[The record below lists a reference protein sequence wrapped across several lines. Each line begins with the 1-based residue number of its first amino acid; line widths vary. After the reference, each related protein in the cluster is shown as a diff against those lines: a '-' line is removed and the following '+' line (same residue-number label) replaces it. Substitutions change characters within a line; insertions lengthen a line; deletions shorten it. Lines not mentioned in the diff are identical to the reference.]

1 METKQN
7 DTGKMSRTQKVIVV
21 VTAVTLAVILILMFT
36 TRFMGS
42 GNTYP
47 IGDSQENSSTQTT
60 APSESPEET
69 EPDALSETDQPE
81 SGLAFGSVPNTPTV
95 PELPGGLSPELPSGT
110 GNTTPTVPDHTEEE
124 PSSEPQQPET
134 PSEEPPEPEGG
145 NTETP
150 PEEPEESEPPEEQ
163 PGNVFDGASVSLT
176 DINESTVSFQIGS
189 ETVTIPVQT
198 TIFNGRVTKSGVLSD
213 SLQGYS
219 IGASVMLY
227 YPEGSSLNGIT
238 LSGAYVKADSS
249 RLTVSGDYNGDGSKI
264 VFRLNGVKLP

>member
-81 SGLAFGSVPNTPTV
+81 SGLSFGSVPNTPAV
-95 PELPGGLSPELPSGT
+95 PELPGDLSPELPSGT
-110 GNTTPTVPDHTEEE
+110 G
-124 PSSEPQQPET
+124 
-134 PSEEPPEPEGG
+134 
-145 NTETP
+145 
-150 PEEPEESEPPEEQ
+150 
-163 PGNVFDGASVSLT
+163 
-176 DINESTVSFQIGS
+176 TVSY
-189 ETVTIPVQT
+189 THLTLP
-198 TIFNGRVTKSGVLSD
+198 TK
-213 SLQGYS
+213 
-219 IGASVMLY
+219 A
-227 YPEGSSLNGIT
+227 
-238 LSGAYVKADSS
+238 
-249 RLTVSGDYNGDGSKI
+249 
-264 VFRLNGVKLP
+264 

>member
-60 APSESPEET
+60 SPSESPEET

-81 SGLAFGSVPNTPTV
+81 SGLSFGSVPNTPAV

-110 GNTTPTVPDHTEEE
+110 GNTPPTVPDRTEEE

-134 PSEEPPEPEGG
+134 PSEEPPEPEG
-145 NTETP
+145 
-150 PEEPEESEPPEEQ
+150 
-163 PGNVFDGASVSLT
+163 ALVSLT
-176 DINESTVSFQIGS
+176 DINESAVSFQIGS

-213 SLQGYS
+213 FLQGYS

>member
-1 METKQN
+1 MT
-7 DTGKMSRTQKVIVV
+7 D
-21 VTAVTLAVILILMFT
+21 
-36 TRFMGS
+36 
-42 GNTYP
+42 P

-81 SGLAFGSVPNTPTV
+81 SGLSFGSVPNTPAV
-95 PELPGGLSPELPSGT
+95 SELPGGLSPELPSGT
-110 GNTTPTVPDHTEEE
+110 GNTPPTVPDRTEEE
-124 PSSEPQQPET
+124 HSSEPQQPET
-134 PSEEPPEPEGG
+134 PSEEPSEPEGGNTETPPETPSEEPSEPEGG

-150 PEEPEESEPPEEQ
+150 PEEPEESEPSEEQ
-163 PGNVFDGASVSLT
+163 PGNWFDGASVSLT
-176 DINESTVSFQIGS
+176 DINESAVSFQIGS

>member
-95 PELPGGLSPELPSGT
+95 PELPGDLSSGT
-110 GNTTPTVPDHTEEE
+110 
-124 PSSEPQQPET
+124 
-134 PSEEPPEPEGG
+134 
-145 NTETP
+145 
-150 PEEPEESEPPEEQ
+150 
-163 PGNVFDGASVSLT
+163 
-176 DINESTVSFQIGS
+176 
-189 ETVTIPVQT
+189 PVRDREYDT
-198 TIFNGRVTKSGVLSD
+198 NSAGRIRKRNLLLSH
-213 SLQGYS
+213 
-219 IGASVMLY
+219 
-227 YPEGSSLNGIT
+227 
-238 LSGAYVKADSS
+238 SS
-249 RLTVSGDYNGDGSKI
+249 R
-264 VFRLNGVKLP
+264 KLHRRSLRNRKGEIRKRRRKNRKNRSRPRNSQGIGLMGRRYP